1 MAGPATRA
9 VFLNPQFP
17 PNAVELSSVALGRGG
32 YGSVF
37 RATLLRQ
44 LPCAAKVLH
53 GVLMDP
59 EQPRILHKFEQ
70 ECRILSEIR
79 HPNIVQFLGV
89 STHPQTGQTILLMEL
104 MDESLTHF
112 LEQTHANHP
121 VPYHTQINITH
132 DITLA
137 IAFLHSCSIE
147 HRDLSSNNVL
157 LVGAGFRAK
166 VTDFGMSRL
175 RNASSSD
182 RLTQCPGTPVYM
194 PPEAMRNPPVYTE
207 KLDCFQIGVL
217 MIQIMTRQYP
227 APSDRTR
234 QVPDVR
240 SPTGLSE
247 IPIRETDRRQNHI
260 QMVSNQPMYE
270 HVLDCLK
277 DNDKERP
284 SAWHLSEC
292 LAALKGDY
300 RYADSLRREEEGGGK
315 VGQLQREVQR
325 LVQQTG
331 EQKRVIGMKDEEIRH
346 IRAEQQREVQ
356 REVQRHQQQM
366 AELNRQMHHMQVD
379 GTQKLEQLHRTVQ
392 QRQVEIAAKHQAL
405 NEVAGIVQQQKAQ
418 INQLTTERMQKEL
431 VIEHLVHDKRQ
442 YFNEKTAL
450 LQRIEELEK
459 QIPKY
464 TCCVVGSDTV
474 SATANVEVQV
484 ELELRDPGLGPCAV
498 PPDASLNVHFQSSP
512 CTVVKT
518 PNQPSRFHV
527 SFLPTERGQK
537 NLSVEINGQT
547 IPIAIDVYPDPKQLL
562 RSKRIIP
569 EAPKTFKKPL
579 GIAFN
584 SRRELLVCEEN
595 GDQVSVYS
603 VLEKSVKRSFGGK
616 GKEQETVKPRGVA
629 VDKDDNVYVTSQNKL
644 QKFSSRF
651 DLLQTTEG
659 GEAEDEAGKFDV
671 PSGLSI
677 FGDEL
682 FVCDRQNNRI
692 QVFNLDLVFVR
703 IASDPSGQPKLFKW
717 PCDVKFDG
725 NGLMYVAEYDSRLV
739 QVVARNGANIRTIG
753 QGNWKP
759 DAIHIVN
766 DHLYVSGCSQSG
778 CSQSH
783 SVFVYRTS
791 GEHVHTY
798 KCDEPVHSYGIA
810 TCAGEI
816 YVCDSESGRIEV
828 L

>member
-1 MAGPATRA
+1 M
-9 VFLNPQFP
+9 
-17 PNAVELSSVALGRGG
+17 
-32 YGSVF
+32 
-37 RATLLRQ
+37 
-44 LPCAAKVLH
+44 
-53 GVLMDP
+53 
-59 EQPRILHKFEQ
+59 
-70 ECRILSEIR
+70 
-79 HPNIVQFLGV
+79 
-89 STHPQTGQTILLMEL
+89 
-104 MDESLTHF
+104 
-112 LEQTHANHP
+112 
-121 VPYHTQINITH
+121 
-132 DITLA
+132 
-137 IAFLHSCSIE
+137 
-147 HRDLSSNNVL
+147 
-157 LVGAGFRAK
+157 
-166 VTDFGMSRL
+166 
-175 RNASSSD
+175 
-182 RLTQCPGTPVYM
+182 YM

-234 QVPDVR
+234 QVPDSR
-240 SPTGLSE
+240 SLTGLSE

-315 VGQLQREVQR
+315 AGQLQREVQR

-356 REVQRHQQQM
+356 REVQRHQQQNQQQM
-366 AELNRQMHHMQVD
+366 AELNRQMHHMQV
-379 GTQKLEQLHRTVQ
+379 GSTQQQQRLQQEISRLNGIVQ
-392 QRQVEIAAKHQAL
+392 QRQVAEKHQEL
-405 NEVAGIVQQQKAQ
+405 NEVARLNEIIRQKDAQ
-418 INQLTTERMQKEL
+418 ISTERMQ
-431 VIEHLVHDKRQ
+431 
-442 YFNEKTAL
+442 AS
-450 LQRIEELEK
+450 QRIEELEK

-518 PNQPSRFHV
+518 LNQPSRFNV

>member
-1 MAGPATRA
+1 M
-9 VFLNPQFP
+9 
-17 PNAVELSSVALGRGG
+17 
-32 YGSVF
+32 
-37 RATLLRQ
+37 
-44 LPCAAKVLH
+44 
-53 GVLMDP
+53 
-59 EQPRILHKFEQ
+59 
-70 ECRILSEIR
+70 
-79 HPNIVQFLGV
+79 
-89 STHPQTGQTILLMEL
+89 
-104 MDESLTHF
+104 
-112 LEQTHANHP
+112 
-121 VPYHTQINITH
+121 
-132 DITLA
+132 
-137 IAFLHSCSIE
+137 
-147 HRDLSSNNVL
+147 L

-175 RNASSSD
+175 RNVSSSD
-182 RLTQCPGTPVYM
+182 RLTHCPGTPVYM
-194 PPEAMRNPPVYTE
+194 PPEAMQNPPVYTE

-234 QVPDVR
+234 QAPDPR
-240 SPTGLSE
+240 SPTGLIE
-247 IPIRETDRRQNHI
+247 IPIQETERRRNHI
-260 QMVSNQPMYE
+260 QMVSNHPMLE
-270 HVLDCLK
+270 HALDCLK
-277 DNDKERP
+277 DNGAERP

-300 RYADSLRREEEGGGK
+300 RYAGSLRREEEGVGK
-315 VGQLQREVQR
+315 EPAVGQLQREVQQ
-325 LVQQTG
+325 LVQQTR
-331 EQKRVIGMKDEEIRH
+331 EQKTVIGMKDEEIRH

-356 REVQRHQQQM
+356 REVQRQQQQNQQQM
-366 AELNRQMHHMQVD
+366 AELNHRMHHMQV
-379 GTQKLEQLHRTVQ
+379 GNTQQQQLLQQEISRLNGIVQ
-392 QRQVEIAAKHQAL
+392 RRQVAEKHQEL
-405 NEVAGIVQQQKAQ
+405 NEVARLNEILWQKDAQ
-418 INQLTTERMQKEL
+418 INQLNTERMQASSENARLNQIILQKEADMSR
-431 VIEHLVHDKRQ
+431 EKGK
-442 YFNEKTAL
+442 YFIEKTAL

-464 TCCVVGSDTV
+464 TCRVVGSDTV
-474 SATANVEVQV
+474 SATANQEVQV
-484 ELELRDPGLGPCAV
+484 ELELRDPGPGLGPCAV
-498 PPDASLNVHFQSSP
+498 PPDASLNVQFQSRP
-512 CTVVKT
+512 CTVVRT

-616 GKEQETVKPRGVA
+616 EMVKPRGVA
-629 VDKDDNVYVTSQNKL
+629 VDKDNNVYVTSKNKL

-651 DLLQTTEG
+651 DLLQTVG
-659 GEAEDEAGKFDV
+659 GDEAEDQAGKFDV

-677 FGDEL
+677 FGNEV

-692 QVFNLDLVFVR
+692 QIFNLDLDFVR
-703 IASDPSGQPKLFKW
+703 TVSDPSGQPKLFKW
-717 PCDVKFDG
+717 PCDVKFDS

-739 QVVARNGANIRTIG
+739 QVVAKNGANIRTIG
-753 QGNWKP
+753 QGDWKP

-766 DHLYVSGCSQSG
+766 DHLYVSGCSQTH
-778 CSQSH
+778 C
-783 SVFVYRTS
+783 VFVYRTS

-798 KCDEPVHSYGIA
+798 TYKGNEPIHYYGIA
-810 TCAGEI
+810 SCAGEI
-816 YVCDSESGRIEV
+816 YICDSENGRIEV